1 VVPRQTITR
10 YGDRWL
16 KAQPLPVSGAFQL
29 EAWRINDKIRL
40 RKNPRY
46 WDAAQTALECVD
58 LLPIGSAATALNLQ
72 QLPLLRSMRKGGARV
87 VPWNPRVQSMQ
98 RLMMLG
104 MARRR

>member
-1 VVPRQTITR
+1 VLHVNG
-10 YGDRWL
+10 YDL
-16 KAQPLPVSGAFQL
+16 AVKDESGRA
-29 EAWRINDKIRL
+29 
-40 RKNPRY
+40 
-46 WDAAQTALECVD
+46 
-58 LLPIGSAATALNLQ
+58 AATALNLQ